1 MSHSR
6 LIGQLPLSG
15 TVIAESRTFR
25 TPCRHCSSVVSTEPQ
40 LRLLHTLHGLIVYSD
55 YRAIIVP
62 VALIMK
68 VCCVVVALMATHV
81 LTPDARACTRGD
93 CGGLFKPLKSHYAQP
108 S

>member
-1 MSHSR
+1 
-6 LIGQLPLSG
+6 
-15 TVIAESRTFR
+15 
-25 TPCRHCSSVVSTEPQ
+25 
-40 LRLLHTLHGLIVYSD
+40 
-55 YRAIIVP
+55 VP

>member
-6 LIGQLPLSG
+6 LIGQLPLSR
-15 TVIAESRTFR
+15 TAIDESRTFR
-25 TPCRHCSSVVSTEPQ
+25 MPCKHCSSVVSTEPQ
-40 LRLLHTLHGLIVYSD
+40 LSLLRTLHGLIVYPD
-55 YRAIIVP
+55 YRAIIVH

-68 VCCVVVALMATHV
+68 VCCVVVALIATYV

-93 CGGLFKPLKSHYAQP
+93 CGGLFKPLKSHYVQP